1 MPGFFIRRFG
11 LCAELPVDIMNKSF
25 VRLRT
30 KGNLIKVYSVSNIG
44 RPKPRI
50 KNIFTIQQADS
61 LMKPSSASLI
71 KKSPGFG
78 LGLRPVHYPDFLK
91 KQQPVEWLE
100 IISENYMVQ
109 GGLPLDHLNKI
120 MAKYPL
126 AMHGVSLS
134 IGSTDGLDMAYL
146 KELKTLAQHVQPLW
160 ISDHLCWTGVQGR
173 NTHDLL
179 PLPYSEEALKLVV
192 QHVSQ
197 VQEMLGQRILLE
209 NVSSYLNYKS
219 SDMSEWAFLREV
231 STQADCLLLLDVNN
245 IYVSSINHGFSAKE
259 FLNHLPVERVQQI
272 HLAGHSDH
280 DEYIVDTHDQPVAE
294 PVWDLYRYTCEHFGE
309 VATMIERD
317 DNIPELDVLLTELER
332 ARNIAAETLEV
343 NKVAA

>member
-1 MPGFFIRRFG
+1 
-11 LCAELPVDIMNKSF
+11 
-25 VRLRT
+25 
-30 KGNLIKVYSVSNIG
+30 
-44 RPKPRI
+44 
-50 KNIFTIQQADS
+50 
-61 LMKPSSASLI
+61 MKPSPASLT

-78 LGLRPVHYPDFLK
+78 LGLRPVHYADFLQ

-134 IGSTDGLDMAYL
+134 IGSTDGLDKAYL
-146 KELKTLAQHVQPLW
+146 KELKALADHVQPLW

-173 NTHDLL
+173 NAHDLL

-192 QHVSQ
+192 EHVSQ
-197 VQEMLGQRILLE
+197 VQGILGRRMLLE
-209 NVSSYLNYKS
+209 NVSSYLDYQS
-219 SDMSEWAFLREV
+219 SEMTEWVFLREV
-231 STQADCLLLLDVNN
+231 AERADCLLLLDVNN
-245 IYVSSINHGFSAKE
+245 IYVSSINHGFSAQE

-280 DEYIVDTHDQPVAE
+280 GDYIVDTHDHPIAE
-294 PVWDLYRYTCEHFGE
+294 PVWDLYRYTCEHFGD

-317 DNIPELDVLLTELER
+317 DNIPELGELLTELTR
-332 ARNIAAETLEV
+332 ARSIAAEVLDV
-343 NKVAA
+343 QKVAA

>member
-1 MPGFFIRRFG
+1 
-11 LCAELPVDIMNKSF
+11 
-25 VRLRT
+25 
-30 KGNLIKVYSVSNIG
+30 
-44 RPKPRI
+44 
-50 KNIFTIQQADS
+50 
-61 LMKPSSASLI
+61 MKPSSTSLT
-71 KKSPGFG
+71 KNSPGFG

-91 KQQPVEWLE
+91 EKQPVEWLE
-100 IISENYMVQ
+100 IISENYMVK

-120 MAKYPL
+120 MAQYPL

-134 IGSTDGLDMAYL
+134 IGSTDGLDKEYL
-146 KELKTLAQHVQPLW
+146 KELKALAQHVQPLW

-209 NVSSYLNYKS
+209 NVSSYLDYKS
-219 SDMSEWAFLREV
+219 SDMSEWMFLREV
-231 STQADCLLLLDVNN
+231 ATRADCLLLLDVNN
-245 IYVSSINHGFSAKE
+245 IYVSSINHGFSAHE
-259 FLNHLPVERVQQI
+259 FLDHLPVERVQQV

-280 DEYIVDTHDQPVAE
+280 GDYIVDTHDHPVAD
-294 PVWDLYRYTCEHFGE
+294 PVWDLYRYTCERFGD

-317 DNIPELDVLLTELER
+317 DNIPVLGELLAELNR
-332 ARNIAAETLEV
+332 ARSIAAEVLEV
-343 NKVAA
+343 QKVAA

>member
-1 MPGFFIRRFG
+1 
-11 LCAELPVDIMNKSF
+11 
-25 VRLRT
+25 
-30 KGNLIKVYSVSNIG
+30 
-44 RPKPRI
+44 
-50 KNIFTIQQADS
+50 
-61 LMKPSSASLI
+61 MKPAPASLT

-91 KQQPVEWLE
+91 ETQPVEWLE

-109 GGLPLDHLNKI
+109 GGLPLEHLNKI

-134 IGSTDGLDMAYL
+134 IGSTDGLDVEYL
-146 KELKTLAQHVQPLW
+146 KELKALADHVQPLW

-173 NTHDLL
+173 NAHDLL

-192 QHVSQ
+192 RHVSQ
-197 VQEMLGQRILLE
+197 VQELLGQRILLE
-209 NVSSYLNYKS
+209 NVSSYLDYQS
-219 SDMSEWAFLREV
+219 SEMSEWVFLREV
-231 STQADCLLLLDVNN
+231 AERADCLLLLDVNN

-259 FLNHLPVERVQQI
+259 FLNHLPIERVQQI

-280 DEYIVDTHDQPVAE
+280 GDYIVDTHDHPVAE

-317 DNIPELDVLLTELER
+317 DNIPELGELLTELNR
-332 ARNIAAETLEV
+332 ARSIAAEVLEV
-343 NKVAA
+343 QAVAA